1 MTAKS
6 CVAGL
11 ALLVAAVTLSC
22 RHLMPERS
30 IDYNQGRVAVNLP
43 RDIKNS
49 EMDRDMD
56 KPTAVIVSVDAEGR
70 FFPGKDRAPL
80 TREDLRDKLTELL
93 KDKTAPDTMV
103 YLAAS
108 VSAPYGS
115 IVEAGDLIV
124 MKDVSR
130 VGLLVNRVGYNTPS
144 RLAVELQPP
153 PDPNEDVYQ
162 LRPNPLTLVASIS
175 TDMKVRLNMDPSGS
189 VNDLY
194 PFSERLALI
203 FRQREENY
211 AVKPGFETRTDL
223 PLAERIEKTL
233 TIKAPKSIRYG
244 DVVKVIDAAKGA
256 GANPI
261 ILQLYDLAP

>member
-6 CVAGL
+6 CVTGL
-11 ALLVAAVTLSC
+11 ALLLAAVTLSC

-30 IDYNQGRVAVNLP
+30 IDYNQGRVPVELP

-49 EMDRDMD
+49 ELDRDLE

-70 FFPGKDRAPL
+70 FFLGKDRAPL
-80 TREDLRDKLTELL
+80 TREDLQDKLAELL
-93 KDKTAPDTMV
+93 KDTRADTMV

-115 IVEAGDLIV
+115 IVEAGNLIV
-124 MKDVSR
+124 MKEVSR
-130 VGLLVNRVGYNTPS
+130 VGLMVNRVGYNKPS

-153 PDPNEDVYQ
+153 PDPNEDLTQ

-175 TDMKVRLNMDPSGS
+175 TDLTVRLNMDASGA
-189 VNDLY
+189 VNDLL
-194 PFSERLALI
+194 PFSVRLAQI
-203 FRQREENY
+203 FRQREENF
-211 AVKPGFETRTDL
+211 ALKPGYETRTDL

-244 DVVKVIDAAKGA
+244 DVVKVIDATKGA
-256 GANPI
+256 GASPI